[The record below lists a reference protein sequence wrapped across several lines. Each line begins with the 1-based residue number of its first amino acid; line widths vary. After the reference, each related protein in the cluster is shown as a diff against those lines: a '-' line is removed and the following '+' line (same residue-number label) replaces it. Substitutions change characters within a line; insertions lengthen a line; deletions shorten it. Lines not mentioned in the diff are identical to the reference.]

1 MLPKDTIMGV
11 NIHLKFPSGISTEPI
26 VCHLTRIFDLD
37 FNITKAQIS
46 SRRDGYMIL
55 ELLGSKEKIK
65 EASAYLE
72 QKGIIVS
79 PAAQRIKRDETKCVE
94 CGLCTA
100 VCPTA
105 SLYMDEA
112 RNLAFNT
119 DKCIVCGRC
128 IKVCPV
134 QAMEADIASIGSI
147 D

>member
-1 MLPKDTIMGV
+1 MGV
-11 NIHLKFPSGISTEPI
+11 NIHLRFPAGISTEPV

-46 SRRDGYMIL
+46 SRKDGYMVL
-55 ELLGSKEKIK
+55 ELLGSKEKIA

-79 PAAQRIKRDETKCVE
+79 PAAQRIKRDEIKCVE

-100 VCPTA
+100 ICPTSA
-105 SLYMDEA
+105 LHMNEA
-112 RNLAFNT
+112 RNLVFDT
-119 DKCIVCGRC
+119 ERCIVCGRC

-134 QAMEADIASIGSI
+134 HAMEADIESI